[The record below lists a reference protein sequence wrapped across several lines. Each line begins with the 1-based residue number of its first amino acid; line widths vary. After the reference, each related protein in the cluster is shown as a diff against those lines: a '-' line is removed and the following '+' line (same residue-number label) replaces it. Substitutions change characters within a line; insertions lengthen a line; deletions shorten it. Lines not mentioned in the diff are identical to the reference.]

1 MEQYLIAHSKRA
13 LHLYKCNALFFGLLD
28 YNVYLV
34 KYLKCEKL
42 FILGNAVTNARDDAK
57 TLNIVSH
64 LDAIIIHEIHLALQ
78 TLNMRATLCPATLFS
93 IGQYLSVV

>member
-1 MEQYLIAHSKRA
+1 MQLKSSIIYVDINICVSWIVEQYLIAHSKKA

-42 FILGNAVTNARDDAK
+42 FILGINAC
-57 TLNIVSH
+57 
-64 LDAIIIHEIHLALQ
+64 IIYFFTYKYIICQ
-78 TLNMRATLCPATLFS
+78 TVYKIEL
-93 IGQYLSVV
+93 